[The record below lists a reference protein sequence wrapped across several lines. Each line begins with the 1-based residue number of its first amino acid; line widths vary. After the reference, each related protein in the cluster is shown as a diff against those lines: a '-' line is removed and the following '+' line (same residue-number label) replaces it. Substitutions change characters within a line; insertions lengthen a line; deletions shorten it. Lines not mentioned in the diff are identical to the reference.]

1 LESIVSLQL
10 DPRPRA
16 PAPEREREREPA
28 APLTL
33 RELLDERSRR
43 LLAAAGDAL
52 AAPLHVTTPAGE
64 PLVGGPVPEA
74 VIAHAAGELAPVAAL
89 DGEWR
94 ARQLVVDGVGIGV
107 LALGPLAAAP
117 APGVFEHLE
126 RLAADL
132 LAAAIERHAVDRAHS
147 ATIEDADAEL
157 HQKNA
162 RLALA
167 VARLEELD
175 KIKSNFLATVSHEL
189 RTPLTSV
196 IGYSEMLLEGLA
208 GPLNSEQREYVTT
221 VMEKGEQLLSIIT
234 GILDIS
240 RIEAGGVNLDR
251 SRFDVG
257 EAIVSALSTV
267 APTARRKR
275 LTVEAELP
283 PSLPPVHGDRDKIR
297 QVLVNL
303 LGNAVKFTPEGGRV
317 TVRAEP
323 ASLKRPGSESARDD
337 RRGLRVA
344 VTDSGIGIPPEAMA
358 KIFDPFFQVDSS
370 STREYGG
377 TGLGLSIVRSFIHA
391 HGGAVWVESLPGAG
405 STFFFTVPLAE

>member
-1 LESIVSLQL
+1 MRRGACYPEQSTVTLLR
-10 DPRPRA
+10 DPRPAVDDDRDEDA
-16 PAPEREREREPA
+16 PP
-28 APLTL
+28 TL
-33 RELLDERSRR
+33 GDLLDERARR
-43 LLAAAGDAL
+43 LLADTGAALGI
-52 AAPLHVTTPAGE
+52 PVHVAGPHGE
-64 PLVGGPVPEA
+64 AVVGGPIPDDVA
-74 VIAHAAGELAPVAAL
+74 AHAGAGLATAGGWYVQ
-89 DGEWR
+89 
-94 ARQLVVDGVGIGV
+94 QLHVDGVPIGV
-107 LALGPLAAAP
+107 LALAGCDGPRAHAELLA
-117 APGVFEHLE
+117 
-126 RLAADL
+126 RMTADL
-132 LAAAIERHAVDRAHS
+132 LAAGLERVVFARMHS
-147 ATIEDADAEL
+147 ASMEHADAEL
-157 HQKNA
+157 HAQNT
-162 RLALA
+162 RLAMA

-251 SRFDVG
+251 ASFDVS
-257 EAIVSALSTV
+257 EVIVSALSTV

-283 PSLPPVHGDRDKIR
+283 PSLPAVLADRDKVR

-303 LGNAVKFTPEGGRV
+303 VGNAVKFTPEGGRV
-317 TVRAEP
+317 VVRAEP
-323 ASLKRPGSESARDD
+323 GALRRDSD
-337 RRGLRVA
+337 CDGARGLRVA
-344 VTDSGIGIPPEAMA
+344 VSDSGIGIPPDAMA

-377 TGLGLSIVRSFIHA
+377 TGLGLSIVRSFVHA
-391 HGGAVWVESLPGAG
+391 HGGAVWAESAPGRG
-405 STFFFTVPLAE
+405 STFFFTVPLAD